1 MSTNTILIDCNQQQ
15 AVAAADA
22 GNPAI
27 WTNKISEGLQL
38 NPGDRVSVSSAFINE
53 VGSGQNTI
61 QFSEANNSATLT
73 LEFYKCAD
81 AENCLILPRKWCWE
95 TVSGSAAEDNTD
107 EVASRPAK
115 YAEPPD
121 VTPHKELYRRGHDG
135 ARYTIM
141 KRYFIDG
148 DPVYAAGGRPLFGR
162 HTTTVALSVKPGY
175 NTADNICEQLTQQL
189 HATSAP
195 AAYEGVS
202 ISASSPLFKP
212 FVCANE
218 ANYSKA
224 NYTSTS
230 KWNPY
235 EFVGMHDLEMY
246 LQGVTV
252 GATLVKHSTADT
264 VTTDWVYVP
273 AKLNE
278 MKLLFAE
285 QARRGDLIFG
295 TVITESNTRFLHVNK
310 TDTHGLGSDDDLAD
324 GSGRLFVAF
333 DPSLSESYADGYGF
347 ATNDGGYI
355 QFTLT
360 GDKVHGGITV
370 TAGAEPLG
378 TRAIGFDTHFSAYGV
393 DAILLWSG
401 YDKSQFGEADKL
413 DRVYLG
419 ANDADISFDTAQSR
433 FVISQLHTARQQI
446 NTAEAGKPSSATD
459 SYPLNP
465 DQGKDIYQINPEY
478 NTAPTSRNMAYNPEV
493 RLTAH
498 HGTAPSNNLM
508 KLWTV
513 FDSMTGVFVT
523 DWGVT
528 EAGWSDGMWSKIGY
542 SYADLNPATS
552 TLDRQ
557 ARDGTSYP
565 LTTGADVNATQ
576 LMQWAVNGY
585 GAPQSTLQLPLF
597 PAAALFG
604 PITVFAT
611 STQLVASTL
620 ARQQAAGYW
629 LVRSSLVENPMYL
642 DSRGLSPVIA
652 VIDKSYSSQD
662 YIYMGESTV
671 DFLITAQR
679 TITDIVTSLHL
690 PDGSYASVSDRS
702 AVIYRIIK
710 ANNVPLSIID
720 SFLPKKTG
728 GK

>member
-15 AVAAADA
+15 AVAPTDA

-53 VGSGQNTI
+53 VGSGQDTI
-61 QFSEANNSATLT
+61 QFTEANNSATLT
-73 LEFYKCAD
+73 TEFFKCAD
-81 AENCLILPRKWCWE
+81 AENCMILPRKWCWE
-95 TVSGSAAEDNTD
+95 TIADGNTD
-107 EVASRPAK
+107 ELASLPK
-115 YAEPPD
+115 DYNKPPD
-121 VTPHKELYRRGHDG
+121 VAPYDALYRREHDG

-141 KRYFIDG
+141 HREFIAFH
-148 DPVYAAGGRPLFGR
+148 PVYAARPLFVS
-162 HTTTVALSVKPGY
+162 HTSTVALRVKPGY
-175 NTADNICEQLTQQL
+175 NTSDNICEQLTQQL
-189 HATSAP
+189 HATSP
-195 AAYEGVS
+195 PTDYKGVS

-212 FVCANE
+212 FVCAN
-218 ANYSKA
+218 ADNFSKA
-224 NYTSTS
+224 AIDALS

-235 EFVGMHDLEMY
+235 EFVGMHDPELY
-246 LQGVTV
+246 TQGISVGITTV
-252 GATLVKHSTADT
+252 IHSTEDI
-264 VTTDWVYVP
+264 VTTNWDYGPVE
-273 AKLNE
+273 LGRL
-278 MKLLFAE
+278 KLLFAE
-285 QARRGDLIFG
+285 QARRSDLIFG
-295 TVITESNTRFLHVNK
+295 TDVGVENTRFLHVNK
-310 TDTHGLGSDDDLAD
+310 TDTNGFLGSDVDLTV

-333 DPSLSESYADGYGF
+333 DPALSDSLADGYGF
-347 ATNDGGYI
+347 ATDVGGHI
-355 QFTLT
+355 QFALA
-360 GDKVHGGITV
+360 GDKIHTGITKTTPA
-370 TAGAEPLG
+370 TAGPLG

-393 DAILLWSG
+393 DALLLWSG
-401 YDKSQFGEADKL
+401 YDTTAFTGADKL

-419 ANDADISFDTAQSR
+419 ANDPDISFDTAQSR

-446 NTAEAGKPSSATD
+446 NTVDAGKPSTPQI

-478 NTAPTSRNMAYNPEV
+478 NSSTVFRNMAYNPEV
-493 RLTAH
+493 RLAVHSTTTPA
-498 HGTAPSNNLM
+498 ANLL

-513 FDSMTGVFVT
+513 FDSKTGVFVS

-528 EAGWSDGMWSKIGY
+528 EAAWSDGMWSKIGF

-552 TLDRQ
+552 TLNRQ
-557 ARDGTSYP
+557 ARDSTSYP
-565 LTTGADVNATQ
+565 LTTGADINATQ
-576 LMQWAVNGY
+576 LMEWAVNSY

-597 PAAALFG
+597 PSAALFG
-604 PITVFAT
+604 PTTVFAT
-611 STQLVASTL
+611 STQLVASEL

>member
-1 MSTNTILIDCNQQQ
+1 MHD
-15 AVAAADA
+15 
-22 GNPAI
+22 P
-27 WTNKISEGLQL
+27 
-38 NPGDRVSVSSAFINE
+38 
-53 VGSGQNTI
+53 
-61 QFSEANNSATLT
+61 
-73 LEFYKCAD
+73 
-81 AENCLILPRKWCWE
+81 
-95 TVSGSAAEDNTD
+95 
-107 EVASRPAK
+107 
-115 YAEPPD
+115 
-121 VTPHKELYRRGHDG
+121 ELY
-135 ARYTIM
+135 TQ
-141 KRYFIDG
+141 
-148 DPVYAAGGRPLFGR
+148 GRDVGI
-162 HTTTVALSVKPGY
+162 TTV
-175 NTADNICEQLTQQL
+175 
-189 HATSAP
+189 
-195 AAYEGVS
+195 
-202 ISASSPLFKP
+202 
-212 FVCANE
+212 
-218 ANYSKA
+218 
-224 NYTSTS
+224 
-230 KWNPY
+230 
-235 EFVGMHDLEMY
+235 M
-246 LQGVTV
+246 
-252 GATLVKHSTADT
+252 HSTADT
-264 VTTDWVYVP
+264 VTTNWDYGPVQ
-273 AKLNE
+273 LGRL
-278 MKLLFAE
+278 KLLFAE

-295 TVITESNTRFLHVNK
+295 TFGTFTVTVENTRFLHVNK
-310 TDTHGLGSDDDLAD
+310 TNTHPALGSDDTLAS

-401 YDKSQFGEADKL
+401 YDKSAFTGADTL

-419 ANDADISFDTAQSR
+419 AKDPDISFDTAQSR

-446 NTAEAGKPSSATD
+446 NTVEAGKPANLQDTF
-459 SYPLNP
+459 PLNP
-465 DQGKDIYQINPEY
+465 DQGKAIYQINPKY
-478 NTAPTSRNMAYNPEV
+478 NSTATSRNMAYNPEV
-493 RLTAH
+493 RLTKYA
-498 HGTAPSNNLM
+498 GAAPINNLL

-513 FDSMTGVFVT
+513 FDSMTGVFVS

-528 EAGWSDGMWSKIGY
+528 KAAWNDSMWSKIGY

-565 LTTGADVNATQ
+565 LTTGADINATQ
-576 LMQWAVNGY
+576 LMEWAVNGY
-585 GAPQSTLQLPLF
+585 GAPQFSLQLPLF
-597 PAAALFG
+597 PNAALFG

-611 STQLVASTL
+611 STQLVASDL

>member
-81 AENCLILPRKWCWE
+81 AENCLILPRKWCWT
-95 TVSGSAAEDNTD
+95 TVAGANAD
-107 EVASRPAK
+107 EVDSRPTK
-115 YAEPPD
+115 YTDPPD
-121 VTPHKELYRRGHDG
+121 VTPYKELYRREHDG

-141 KRYFIDG
+141 ERYFIAG
-148 DPVYAAGGRPLFGR
+148 DPVYAAGGRPLFER
-162 HTTTVALSVKPGY
+162 HTTTVALRVKTGY

-212 FVCANE
+212 FVCANDT
-218 ANYSKA
+218 NYSKA
-224 NYTSTS
+224 NFSTTS

-235 EFVGMHDLEMY
+235 EFVGMHDPELY

-252 GATLVKHSTADT
+252 GATTVRHSTTDT
-264 VTTDWVYVP
+264 VTTDWEYSIVQL
-273 AKLNE
+273 AKL
-278 MKLLFAE
+278 KLLFAE

-295 TVITESNTRFLHVNK
+295 TDITVNNTRFLHVNK
-310 TDTHGLGSDDDLAD
+310 TDPITPLELGNDDDMD
-324 GSGRLFVAF
+324 YGSGRLFVEF

-360 GDKVHGGITV
+360 GDKVHSGITV

-378 TRAIGFDTHFSAYGV
+378 TRSIGFDTHFSAYGV
-393 DAILLWSG
+393 DAVLLWSG
-401 YDKSQFGEADKL
+401 YEKSQFGDADKL

-419 ANDADISFDTAQSR
+419 ANDPDVSFDTTQSR
-433 FVISQLHTARQQI
+433 FVISQLHTARKQI
-446 NTAEAGKPSSATD
+446 NTAEAGKPSTQTD

-465 DQGKDIYQINPEY
+465 DQGKDIYQINPAY
-478 NTAPTSRNMAYNPEV
+478 NSSFKFRNIAYNPEV
-493 RLTAH
+493 RLTAYD
-498 HGTAPSNNLM
+498 GTAPANNLM

-513 FDSMTGVFVT
+513 FDSMTGVFVS
-523 DWGVT
+523 DWGVD

-557 ARDGTSYP
+557 SRDGTSYP
-565 LTTGADVNATQ
+565 LTSGADVNATQ
-576 LMQWAVNGY
+576 LMQWSVNGY